1 MKIEELDIKIEDE
14 LTTRKVVHIE
24 EYFLKV
30 DLENLLA
37 VLKKLKSSDLFDTIV
52 IKDRDLEKSL
62 KVLDV
67 IKEDDFY
74 GFYKSKNFNVFY
86 NRILKLIKE

>member
-30 DLENLLA
+30 DLENLLV
-37 VLKKLKSSDLFDTIV
+37 VLKKLKSSDFFDTIV

-67 IKEDDFY
+67 IEEDDFY